1 MNFEKSIERLR
12 EIINI
17 LEKDDATLSQSLDLY
32 KEAVEL
38 SVSCKKELE
47 DAKLQIEIIENTDKD
62 NEV

>member
-17 LEKDDATLSQSLDLY
+17 LEKGDATLSQSLDLY